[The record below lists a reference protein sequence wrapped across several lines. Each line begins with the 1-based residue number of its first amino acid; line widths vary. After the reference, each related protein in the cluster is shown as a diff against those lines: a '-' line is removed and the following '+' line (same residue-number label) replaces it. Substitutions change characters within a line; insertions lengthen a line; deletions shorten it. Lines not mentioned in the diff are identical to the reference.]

1 MLHTVHCT
9 VLVGTQVKYLFMNTE
24 GEDQNAL
31 LVISDRGTP
40 LTQANDEA
48 TFLTS
53 WALGSFPGSA
63 SSMRDTKS
71 LLIVEA
77 LRLPPDC
84 VLTKTDWLQL
94 SVLVISKYFLKL
106 TTGHKI

>member
-1 MLHTVHCT
+1 
-9 VLVGTQVKYLFMNTE
+9 MNTE
-24 GEDQNAL
+24 GEDQKAL

-40 LTQANDEA
+40 LTHANDEA

-71 LLIVEA
+71 LLLAEA
-77 LRLPPDC
+77 FKVATRLRID
-84 VLTKTDWLQL
+84 KN
-94 SVLVISKYFLKL
+94 
-106 TTGHKI
+106 